1 MLMDKE
7 RDKERG
13 KGKSPPPVF
22 HVDLLRGKARGKKK
36 RPPFFSGKKPKSVS
50 RTSRKLRNPSA
61 FKCDWWTK
69 ISSLPSS
76 GMINPNPLLALNH
89 LTVFYFILESQE
101 RDRDR
106 REKEDDVSDRSDFSS
121 SSVTNREK
129 GKKRT
134 KKGIRDDAKCANKDR
149 CEIDFN
155 VPTPVFFDI
164 ASFVLSKRTRRFVIG
179 VLEGTK
185 VTHDDIR
192 ARLIE

>member
-1 MLMDKE
+1 MRK
-7 RDKERG
+7 RKKSSSCFPRG
-13 KGKSPPPVF
+13 PFKRES
-22 HVDLLRGKARGKKK
+22 AWKKK

-106 REKEDDVSDRSDFSS
+106 REKEDDVSDRSDFQS

-164 ASFVLSKRTRRFVIG
+164 VSFVLSKRTRRFVIG

-192 ARLIE
+192 ARLID

>member
-1 MLMDKE
+1 MCQFLSFHINEKKKKNATAANNKTLLLGGFEVPSFPPCALRIIIADGRQTRQGMRKS
-7 RDKERG
+7 KKSSSCFPRG
-13 KGKSPPPVF
+13 PFKRES
-22 HVDLLRGKARGKKK
+22 AWKKK

-106 REKEDDVSDRSDFSS
+106 REKEDDVSDRSDF
-121 SSVTNREK
+121 
-129 GKKRT
+129 
-134 KKGIRDDAKCANKDR
+134 
-149 CEIDFN
+149 
-155 VPTPVFFDI
+155 
-164 ASFVLSKRTRRFVIG
+164 
-179 VLEGTK
+179 
-185 VTHDDIR
+185 
-192 ARLIE
+192 